1 MSEGEGHILGFL
13 TGQDEVEKACQ
24 LVVSGLRELEELD
37 EVRPHS
43 PSRPFAARCC
53 DTNSAVRCQEPPEYD
68 IWILPCYGAMTAKQQ
83 TDIFRDVP
91 PKTRKVIL
99 ATNIAETSITVQ
111 GIRYVVDAGFVKQ
124 STYLPSSGM
133 NTLQPQRISRVQA
146 TQRAGRAGRTAA
158 GKCLRLY
165 GQNEYE
171 LMAAEAPPEI
181 QRTNLEDV
189 RCPPDLRCILC
200 LR

>member
-1 MSEGEGHILGFL
+1 M
-13 TGQDEVEKACQ
+13 
-24 LVVSGLRELEELD
+24 
-37 EVRPHS
+37 
-43 PSRPFAARCC
+43 
-53 DTNSAVRCQEPPEYD
+53 RCQEPPEYD

-189 RCPPDLRCILC
+189 RPLLQTLHLVFALR
-200 LR
+200 

>member
-1 MSEGEGHILGFL
+1 M
-13 TGQDEVEKACQ
+13 
-24 LVVSGLRELEELD
+24 LR
-37 EVRPHS
+37 R
-43 PSRPFAARCC
+43 
-53 DTNSAVRCQEPPEYD
+53 T
-68 IWILPCYGAMTAKQQ
+68 W
-83 TDIFRDVP
+83 
-91 PKTRKVIL
+91 
-99 ATNIAETSITVQ
+99 Q